1 MCAYQ
6 QDLARRDD
14 EVAPPLGDEEVS
26 HHLPALVRPEVF
38 VSGRVRLVVDHL
50 PCTHLRP
57 AHLGPGNGHQLHAWE
72 EVWKNG
78 KTMDKIM

>member
-6 QDLARRDD
+6 HNLVCRDD
-14 EVAPPLGDEEVS
+14 EVAPPPGDEEVS

-57 AHLGPGNGHQLHAWE
+57 ADTINTFSE
-72 EVWKNG
+72 K
-78 KTMDKIM
+78 